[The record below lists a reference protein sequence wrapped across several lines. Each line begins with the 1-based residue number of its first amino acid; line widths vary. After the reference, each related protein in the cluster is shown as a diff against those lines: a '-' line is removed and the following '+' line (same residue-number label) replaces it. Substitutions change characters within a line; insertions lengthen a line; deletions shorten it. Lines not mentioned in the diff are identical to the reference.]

1 MERGLIFNLQ
11 KYSIHDGPGIRT
23 TVFLKGCPLCCAWC
37 HNPEGIAAR
46 PELLVLENRC
56 ATCGACRDACPFGGT
71 LPALSAPGPLP
82 TRMPDCTRCGA
93 CVEACPGGA
102 RQMAGREMTVREVLA
117 EVLADRIFYEDSGGG
132 VTFSGGEPLAQPRF
146 LRALLTAAREHG
158 LHTAV
163 DTSGFGCTDELLA
176 VAALTDLFL
185 FDLKLLDDARHR
197 EFTGVSNRPIL
208 ANLAALDAVHR
219 NLWLRVPLVPGI
231 NDDAANLTAVAR
243 LAATLRSARQI
254 SVLPYHRTAATK
266 FRRLGRDFVLEAIVP
281 PSPGAVAA
289 AAEIL
294 RTAGLPVHTG
304 S

>member
-1 MERGLIFNLQ
+1 MERGLIFNIQ
-11 KYSIHDGPGIRT
+11 KYSVHDGPGIRT

-46 PELLVLENRC
+46 PELLVLESRC
-56 ATCGACRDACPFGGT
+56 ASCGACREACPFGGT
-71 LPALSAPGPLP
+71 LPATGAPGPLP
-82 TRMPDCTRCGA
+82 TQMPDCTRCGA

-158 LHTAV
+158 VHTTV

-219 NLWLRVPLVPGI
+219 NLWLRVPLIPGI
-231 NDDAANLTAVAR
+231 NDDAANLTAVAG

-266 FRRLGRDFVLEAIVP
+266 FRRLGRDFVLDATLP
-281 PSPGAVAA
+281 PSPAAVAA
-289 AAEIL
+289 AAAVL